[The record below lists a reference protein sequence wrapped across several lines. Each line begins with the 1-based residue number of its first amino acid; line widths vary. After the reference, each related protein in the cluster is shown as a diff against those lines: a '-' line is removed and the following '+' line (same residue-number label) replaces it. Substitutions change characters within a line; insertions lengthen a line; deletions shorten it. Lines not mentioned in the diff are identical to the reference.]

1 MARVLKR
8 PLARVDLAEIWS
20 YIADDSDAAADRFL
34 DTLEEKFALLA
45 TQPRM
50 GRQRDELMPDLRSF
64 PAGRYVVYYLAS
76 ADGIELVRV
85 LHGARDIGLADFET
99 EGRA

>member
-1 MARVLKR
+1 MVRVLKR

-20 YIADDSDAAADRFL
+20 YIADDSEAAADRFL
-34 DTLEEKFALLA
+34 DALEVKFALLA

-50 GRQRDELMPDLRSF
+50 GRQRDELLAELRSF
-64 PAGRYVVYYLAS
+64 PAGRYVIFYLAN

-85 LHGARDIGLADFET
+85 LHGARDIGLSDFEN
-99 EGRA
+99 

>member
-50 GRQRDELMPDLRSF
+50 DRQRGELMPDLRGF
-64 PAGRYVVYYLAS
+64 PAGRYVVC
-76 ADGIELVRV
+76 
-85 LHGARDIGLADFET
+85 
-99 EGRA
+99 

>member
-1 MARVLKR
+1 MVRVLKR

-20 YIADDSDAAADRFL
+20 YIADDSEAAADRFL
-34 DTLEEKFALLA
+34 DALEVKFALLA

-50 GRQRDELMPDLRSF
+50 GRQRDELRADLRSF
-64 PAGRYVVYYLAS
+64 PAGRYVIFYLAN

-85 LHGARDIGLADFET
+85 LHGARDIGLSDFEK
-99 EGRA
+99 

>member
-34 DTLEEKFALLA
+34 DALEVKFALLA

-50 GRQRDELMPDLRSF
+50 GRQRDVMPDLRSF
-64 PAGRYVVYYLAS
+64 PAGRYVVCCLGQRRRHRACAGVAWS
-76 ADGIELVRV
+76 AG
-85 LHGARDIGLADFET
+85 HWAR
-99 EGRA
+99 

>member
-50 GRQRDELMPDLRSF
+50 GRQRDELMPDLRGF
-64 PAGRYVVYYLAS
+64 PAGRYVVC
-76 ADGIELVRV
+76 
-85 LHGARDIGLADFET
+85 
-99 EGRA
+99 